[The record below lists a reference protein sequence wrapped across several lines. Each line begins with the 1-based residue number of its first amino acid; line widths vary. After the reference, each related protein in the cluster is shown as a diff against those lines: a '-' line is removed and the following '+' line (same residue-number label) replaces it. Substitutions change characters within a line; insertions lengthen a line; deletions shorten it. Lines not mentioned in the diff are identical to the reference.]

1 MEKLLKAHPSFHS
14 SFSVYIYI
22 EVNIMLHAL
31 NIKWRSTSNYKWS
44 TLKLWMFINIT
55 SLLQLKSYAEKIP
68 SLLIYVDINIL
79 IILDIFKFHLHIFF
93 FNSTNFAKNK
103 PFSFANLVIHH
114 STNHSLINSKTTS
127 GTWQ

>member
-1 MEKLLKAHPSFHS
+1 
-14 SFSVYIYI
+14 
-22 EVNIMLHAL
+22 
-31 NIKWRSTSNYKWS
+31 
-44 TLKLWMFINIT
+44 MFINIT

-68 SLLIYVDINIL
+68 SLLIYVDNYKYINNPGYIQ
-79 IILDIFKFHLHIFF
+79 ISPVHFF

-127 GTWQ
+127 GT